1 MRRWRLCAAV
11 ALMFAF
17 AGAGA
22 VAEAA
27 PSARVRVRGP
37 GAGSVERAVAR
48 VLASQGYRVVKSRRA
63 ALRVSGRVRGGEQG
77 KRRVTVALTVRS
89 GRAVV
94 GRLRVRA
101 ASRRAA
107 LTRVERELWP
117 AIAPALARR
126 GAGEA
131 GDVDDVDDAE
141 ESGEADEEADQVLTA
156 AAIAPAAAPAAPAPR
171 SRRASR
177 ADRATGRRAR
187 GRRTA
192 AVEES
197 SGSESS
203 GRGRIAAGADV
214 SASAPEEEGGAPWIS
229 IAVGP
234 ELYGRHFSYRDDV
247 FEQLQ
252 EYDVTATPALT
263 ATGEVYPMVGSRG
276 ALAGLGAAGHFTHV
290 PSFETEDGAGARYT
304 SEARSFAGGARYRYM
319 LGPVSLAAA
328 LDFGQQSF
336 SIESRGD
343 MAAPDFP
350 AVEYRYLRAGLGAA
364 APLWSRY
371 SVAAAVG
378 YRHVLS
384 SGEIESADFFPRAT
398 ARALDVE
405 LEIAAALLWG
415 FDVRLGAALER
426 YGHDLQPEPGDSK
439 VAGGALDQYP
449 RLHLRLGYAY

>member
-1 MRRWRLCAAV
+1 MRRWRLCVAMAVMLAVGVAGSAAQ
-11 ALMFAF
+11 
-17 AGAGA
+17 
-22 VAEAA
+22 AA

-37 GAGSVERAVAR
+37 GADSVERAVAR
-48 VLASQGYRVVKSRRA
+48 ALASRGYRVIKGRRA
-63 ALRVSGRVRGGEQG
+63 GLKISGRVRGGEQG

-89 GRAVV
+89 GGAVV

-107 LTRVERELWP
+107 LVRVERELWP

-126 GAGEA
+126 GGDEA
-131 GDVDDVDDAE
+131 DDVDDADVDVDE
-141 ESGEADEEADQVLTA
+141 EEGEEADQISTA
-156 AAIAPAAAPAAPAPR
+156 AAIAPAAPAAPAAR
-171 SRRASR
+171 SR
-177 ADRATGRRAR
+177 DRARRAR

-192 AVEES
+192 AVDES
-197 SGSESS
+197 SS
-203 GRGRIAAGADV
+203 GRIAAGADV
-214 SASAPEEEGGAPWIS
+214 SASAPEAERGAPWVS

-234 ELYGRHFSYRDDV
+234 ELYGRHFTYRDDV
-247 FEQLQ
+247 FQQLQ

-263 ATGEVYPMVGSRG
+263 ATGEVYPMVGRSSG

-290 PSFETEDGAGARYT
+290 PSFETEDGAGTLYT
-304 SEARSFAGGARYRYM
+304 SEARSFAGGARYRYA

-343 MAAPDFP
+343 MAGPDFP
-350 AVEYRYLRAGLGAA
+350 AVKYRYLRAGLGAA

-371 SVAAAVG
+371 SIAAAVG

-384 SGEIESADFFPRAT
+384 SGEIESAEFFPRTT

-405 LEIAAALLWG
+405 LALAAALLWG

-449 RLHLRLGYAY
+449 RLHLRLGYTY

>member
-1 MRRWRLCAAV
+1 MRRWRLCVAMAV
-11 ALMFAF
+11 VFAL

-22 VAEAA
+22 AAEAA
-27 PSARVRVRGP
+27 PSAKVRVRGP
-37 GAGSVERAVAR
+37 GADSVERAVAR
-48 VLASQGYRVVKSRRA
+48 VLASRGYRVVKGRRA
-63 ALRVSGRVRGGEQG
+63 GLKISGRVRGGEQG

-89 GRAVV
+89 GGAVV
-94 GRLRVRA
+94 GRLRVRG

-107 LTRVERELWP
+107 LAKVERELWP

-126 GAGEA
+126 GGDETDV
-131 GDVDDVDDAE
+131 DVDDVDVE
-141 ESGEADEEADQVLTA
+141 EEGEEADQVSTA
-156 AAIAPAAAPAAPAPR
+156 AAIAPTAPAAPTAPTAR
-171 SRRASR
+171 SR
-177 ADRATGRRAR
+177 DRARRAP

-192 AVEES
+192 AVDQS
-197 SGSESS
+197 SS
-203 GRGRIAAGADV
+203 GRIAAGADV
-214 SASAPEEEGGAPWIS
+214 SASAPEERGAPWIS

-234 ELYGRHFSYRDDV
+234 ELYGRHFTYRDDV
-247 FEQLQ
+247 FQQLQ
-252 EYDVTATPALT
+252 EYDVTATPAVT
-263 ATGEVYPMVGSRG
+263 ATGEVYPMVGRSSG

-290 PSFETEDGAGARYT
+290 PSFETEDGAGTRYT
-304 SEARSFAGGARYRYM
+304 SEARSFAGGARYRYA
-319 LGPVSLAAA
+319 LGPVSLAGA

-343 MAAPDFP
+343 MAGPDFP
-350 AVEYRYLRAGLGAA
+350 AVKYRYLRAGLGAA

-371 SVAAAVG
+371 SIAAAVG

-384 SGEIESADFFPRAT
+384 SGEIESAEFFPRTT

-405 LEIAAALLWG
+405 LELAAALLWG

-449 RLHLRLGYAY
+449 RLHLRLGYTY